1 MGNKKILITGCAG
14 FIGSQ
19 FALKSLKKNFRVIG
33 IDNLDNYYSTS
44 LKKKRVFILKK
55 SKNFKF
61 YKIDIRNFKKLDNI
75 IKNNHIDYVFHFAA
89 QAGVRYSKIDPKK
102 YTTTNIFGTLNLL
115 NSLKSKKVK
124 KIFLASSSSVYGDCK
139 KFPLKENIKLKPI
152 NHYAFTKKINED
164 MGYSFSK
171 IYNLNIYMLRFF
183 TIYGKWGRPDMF
195 IFKLFKSIFSK
206 QKFKLNN
213 SGDHER
219 DFTYIDDGCEILLK
233 LMKKKIKKKYD
244 IFNICSNNPINIKK
258 IVQFVNSKISSD
270 IKIKNIPRN
279 ILDVKKTHGSNTKI
293 LRLVGRKKFTDYKL
307 VIKDIFDWYK
317 ENKIYRY

>member
-1 MGNKKILITGCAG
+1 
-14 FIGSQ
+14 
-19 FALKSLKKNFRVIG
+19 
-33 IDNLDNYYSTS
+33 
-44 LKKKRVFILKK
+44 
-55 SKNFKF
+55 
-61 YKIDIRNFKKLDNI
+61 
-75 IKNNHIDYVFHFAA
+75 
-89 QAGVRYSKIDPKK
+89 
-102 YTTTNIFGTLNLL
+102 
-115 NSLKSKKVK
+115 
-124 KIFLASSSSVYGDCK
+124 
-139 KFPLKENIKLKPI
+139 
-152 NHYAFTKKINED
+152 
-164 MGYSFSK
+164 
-171 IYNLNIYMLRFF
+171 
-183 TIYGKWGRPDMF
+183 MF